1 MELHGNC
8 PSGTPSVDEAHLR
21 LTSSLGPFASR
32 SSAQPAA
39 GVGLHEAF
47 CRQLA
52 ANPPG
57 PQLPGTVVK

>member
-1 MELHGNC
+1 M
-8 PSGTPSVDEAHLR
+8 DEAHLR